1 MKFIINE
8 SKLLSVIRGFVNS
21 LSYDEVCEIWVDT
34 EPGESGDIWIY
45 VVISEDWYLY
55 EDGPIN
61 KNKVAMVNKIK
72 REVRVGVKKFMGID
86 VIVGSYV
93 QKC

>member
-8 SKLLSVIRGFVNS
+8 SKLLSVIRGFLNS

-34 EPGESGDIWIY
+34 EPDESGDIWIY

-55 EDGPIN
+55 EDGSIN
-61 KNKVAMVNKIK
+61 MNKVAMVNKIR
-72 REVRVGVKKFMGID
+72 REVRDGVKKFMGID
-86 VIVGSYV
+86 VRVGSYV